1 MNLLHKIET
10 FVVCMIL
17 ASLLLAPKGRA
28 EIVDRIVAN
37 VNGQIILY
45 SDLQRQIAILQRRM
59 PTVDLSDP
67 EHKSKV
73 EHEVLEQMIQQK
85 LADMEAT
92 REKITVSDTEVDARL
107 QDLMKMNHLTL
118 EQLKQRLEASGD
130 SLKKVRREIKE
141 SIARQELV
149 ERELKSRV
157 VITDREVDA
166 YLNGKEGEEA
176 SNSNKLRLALIVL
189 PVGGDNG
196 TPAEV
201 RKTGAQLVKEL
212 QGGADFQTLAQHYS
226 KGPAAQEGGDVG
238 YMAPDEVAPF
248 IARAIQGLKK
258 GQVSNLAQGPDG
270 YYIVKILD
278 VASNHINMTDPALR
292 EKARKMLFE
301 QEMNRKYGQWLKNL
315 ESKAFIQI
323 SL

>member
-1 MNLLHKIET
+1 MNLLHKVET
-10 FVVCMIL
+10 LVVCVIL
-17 ASLLLAPKGRA
+17 ALLLLCPRGRA
-28 EIVDRIVAN
+28 EIVDRIIAN

-45 SDLQRQIAILQRRM
+45 SDLEREVAILQRRM
-59 PTVDLSDP
+59 PTLDMSDP
-67 EHKSKV
+67 AQKSKV
-73 EHEVLEQMIQQK
+73 EHEVLEQMIQEK
-85 LADMEAT
+85 LADMEAK
-92 REKITVSDTEVDARL
+92 RLKITVSDSEVDARL
-107 QDLMKMNHLTL
+107 EQLMKMNHLTS

-130 SLKKVRREIKE
+130 SMKKVRQQIKD

-149 ERELKSRV
+149 ERELKYQV
-157 VITDREVDA
+157 VITDQEIDA
-166 YLNGKEGEEA
+166 YLNGQGGEEA
-176 SNSNKLRLALIVL
+176 TNSNKVRLALIVL

-201 RKTGAQLVKEL
+201 SKTGAQLVDEL
-212 QGGADFQTLAQHYS
+212 RGGADFQTLAKHYS

-248 IARAIQGLKK
+248 IAKALQGLKK
-258 GQVSNLAQGPDG
+258 GQVSNLVKGPDG

-278 VASNHINMTDPALR
+278 VTKQHISMTDPALR
-292 EKARKMLFE
+292 EKVRKMLFE
-301 QEMNRKYGQWLKNL
+301 QEMNRKYQQWLKNL